1 MSVDPFTFEI
11 IRHKLM
17 RVVDEA
23 VITLKHISGSSKTT
37 EGHDLLVGLYRA
49 DGGLLMAVM
58 GYLHALPGA
67 GEACRHVLRE
77 YEENPGV
84 YDGDVFLINDP
95 YVAALHSSDAYV
107 VSPIFYRDNLVAWS
121 ANFVHWRDIGAIN
134 PGGFAPHS
142 REIYH
147 EGIMCPGIK
156 IVERGVVRKDV
167 WNTLLNMVRVPDN
180 VALDLRSQIAANVTV
195 KERLTE
201 LMDKYGRETVD
212 EVSQGLIDESETLFR
227 KRLRELPD
235 GTWRTRHYIEAEGQN
250 YVVHLAMTKTDDA
263 VHFDFTGTSPQ
274 SPAPFNAAYWGSYGA
289 VLAPVFPLL
298 GYDILWNDGMLKPV
312 TMNAPE
318 GSLVNCTRPAPNC
331 LATLTGIGLINAVAL
346 ESISKMLVA
355 SDAHRKEATCVWQ
368 GAQTPT
374 TVTGTKGDKFVV
386 STITQNMGGCG
397 GARTFRDGVDFAG
410 TIPNPIN
417 RTPNIEFEELN
428 LPILYTFHRLQKD
441 SAGAGRFRGG
451 LTTEYGITAHGAEND
466 RVNLVLY
473 CTGTDFTRC
482 LGFSGGLPGNNTNF
496 ALYEG
501 KDVYEV
507 LGADGFPERVEEFG
521 GEQIPA
527 GWGEYTLEKGEML
540 HGCFGGG
547 GGYGDPLERDPGRVM
562 EDVITGMVSRQWAEK
577 LYGVILKDAGP
588 DRRPAL
594 DAEATARRRR
604 ELLEKRL
611 EAAQGNGPGPQ
622 VNIEENAPFHNL
634 SEALRTVKGVDGK
647 TYIQCTQ
654 SGRVLCGID
663 ENWKDHCDVA
673 KVSLAEAGPRRSTSG
688 LFEMRWFLC
697 PQTGRL
703 LDVEVALPEDPP
715 LYDEVRVR
723 P

>member
-23 VITLKHISGSSKTT
+23 VITLKHISGSSTTT

-368 GAQTPT
+368 GAQT
-374 TVTGTKGDKFVV
+374 
-386 STITQNMGGCG
+386 
-397 GARTFRDGVDFAG
+397 
-410 TIPNPIN
+410 
-417 RTPNIEFEELN
+417 
-428 LPILYTFHRLQKD
+428 
-441 SAGAGRFRGG
+441 
-451 LTTEYGITAHGAEND
+451 
-466 RVNLVLY
+466 
-473 CTGTDFTRC
+473 
-482 LGFSGGLPGNNTNF
+482 
-496 ALYEG
+496 
-501 KDVYEV
+501 
-507 LGADGFPERVEEFG
+507 
-521 GEQIPA
+521 
-527 GWGEYTLEKGEML
+527 
-540 HGCFGGG
+540 
-547 GGYGDPLERDPGRVM
+547 
-562 EDVITGMVSRQWAEK
+562 
-577 LYGVILKDAGP
+577 
-588 DRRPAL
+588 
-594 DAEATARRRR
+594 
-604 ELLEKRL
+604 
-611 EAAQGNGPGPQ
+611 
-622 VNIEENAPFHNL
+622 
-634 SEALRTVKGVDGK
+634 
-647 TYIQCTQ
+647 
-654 SGRVLCGID
+654 
-663 ENWKDHCDVA
+663 
-673 KVSLAEAGPRRSTSG
+673 
-688 LFEMRWFLC
+688 
-697 PQTGRL
+697 
-703 LDVEVALPEDPP
+703 
-715 LYDEVRVR
+715 
-723 P
+723 